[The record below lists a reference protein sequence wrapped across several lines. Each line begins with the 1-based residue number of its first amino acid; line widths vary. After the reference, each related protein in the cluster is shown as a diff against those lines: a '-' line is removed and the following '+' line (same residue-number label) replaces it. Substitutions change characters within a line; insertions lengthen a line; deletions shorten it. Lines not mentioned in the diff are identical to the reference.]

1 MSKVERVWIS
11 PSMNNTTIYAELSV
25 MLDGEPRREETPEE
39 TKRLVEMAN
48 RYHSGV
54 GLREE
59 EIPRF
64 CGDFPTT
71 RIKKLSDFFFAN
83 SYFVVSE
90 RCAEVFRQFDL
101 GTGGLYPV
109 EIYQGNCKTL
119 VEGSFFLL
127 NFGCRKNA
135 FLPEESNSKRLAP
148 IGDKPVLWQARST
161 TSDDDCAVSRDA
173 LTGCDLWIDPRVHA
187 AFFLSDALAQA
198 LRAAKV
204 TRTIRM
210 LRCRVLDQASA
221 ASLPEP

>member
-11 PSMNNTTIYAELSV
+11 PSFNNTSIYSKLRV
-25 MLDGEPRREETPEE
+25 MLDDQPGFDRSDKEMELLVGMSVRYKAAALPE
-39 TKRLVEMAN
+39 
-48 RYHSGV
+48 G
-54 GLREE
+54 
-59 EIPRF
+59 EIPTRF
-64 CGDFPTT
+64 CGEYPTT

-83 SYFVVSE
+83 GYFVVSV
-90 RCAEVFRQFDL
+90 RCAEVFRRFDL

-148 IGDKPVLWQARST
+148 IGEKPVLWLPYPT
-161 TSDDDCAVSRDA
+161 VGDDDCAVSQNA
-173 LTGCDLWIDPRVHA
+173 LAGCDLWIDPRVHA

-204 TRTIRM
+204 TRTIE
-210 LRCRVLDQASA
+210 LARCRVLDQ
-221 ASLPEP
+221 